1 MNLDQLT
8 SELQRLA
15 AFEAVRNRLLG
26 DPGHPATVS
35 VADAAK
41 PYVLAALHAALDR
54 PLLLITARP
63 SQARSLRE
71 EIACWHPRPSSVLLF
86 PEQDILPFEP
96 LPADQ
101 QTTAERLSVLTRLV
115 QAPPVDPRSPSP
127 PLVIVCA
134 RAACRR
140 PISASTSSAAPRTTG
155 LSASAIATASS
166 IVRARFT
173 SGWAAEGGS
182 RLSAGSLCLHKARR
196 GQGEHHQTSKHVS
209 A

>member
-115 QAPPVDPRSPSP
+115 QAPPVVLHTARDVLDTLKESRKCLEFGRMAHSLERIDSCGNRVVQSPF
-127 PLVIVCA
+127 V
-134 RAACRR
+134 
-140 PISASTSSAAPRTTG
+140 
-155 LSASAIATASS
+155 
-166 IVRARFT
+166 
-173 SGWAAEGGS
+173 
-182 RLSAGSLCLHKARR
+182 
-196 GQGEHHQTSKHVS
+196 
-209 A
+209 